1 MQTTYK
7 RVSLN
12 IYQRARRFYVYLFRL
27 GTRQFIGSFDTLDEA
42 KSKRDIAT
50 KADPSRKPWSL
61 KNQGRTIKT
70 RRDYYYEARARGQ
83 CTSCTDKAI
92 PGQSLCKDCKHVQ
105 AVKRQERRST
115 QKP

>member
-1 MQTTYK
+1 MQTPYK

-12 IYQRARRFYVYLFRL
+12 IYQRARRYYVYLFRL

-50 KADPSRKPWSL
+50 MQNLPRKPWSL
-61 KNQGRTIKT
+61 KNQGRKIKT

-83 CTSCTDKAI
+83 CTSCTDKAV
-92 PGQSLCKDCKHVQ
+92 PGQSLCKDCKNVQ
-105 AVKRQERRST
+105 TIKRRERR
-115 QKP
+115 KV